1 MGSDWLVSL
10 ARTTKGLQA
19 FLVEGWFYMAKK
31 ITKIGITGS
40 SSNPTGTN
48 SDPAA
53 GKTTTSF
60 RGTAIPKTTP
70 AAAASKGQITQ
81 EMIALRAYEIWKS
94 GKGSSEFENW
104 VRAERELR
112 GL

>member
-1 MGSDWLVSL
+1 
-10 ARTTKGLQA
+10 
-19 FLVEGWFYMAKK
+19 MAKK

-40 SSNPTGTN
+40 STNPTGTN
-48 SDPAA
+48 PDPAA

-60 RGTAIPKTTP
+60 RGTTIPKTTP
-70 AAAASKGQITQ
+70 AAAASKRQITR